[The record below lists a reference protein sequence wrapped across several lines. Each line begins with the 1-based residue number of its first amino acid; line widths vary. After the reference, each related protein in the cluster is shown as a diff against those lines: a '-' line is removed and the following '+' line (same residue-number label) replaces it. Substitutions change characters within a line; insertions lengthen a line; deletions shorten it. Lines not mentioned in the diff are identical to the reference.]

1 MRVCSSGGCRWCDQG
16 DGASRTG
23 MDPIIKTEH
32 KIMAQTNNELLM
44 AAHENCYH
52 ADVGLKAIFQA
63 GLANPVPA
71 AEFTVVLVKLRAAT
85 AAVTELERRA
95 QGGEPVKDGD

>member
-1 MRVCSSGGCRWCDQG
+1 
-16 DGASRTG
+16 
-23 MDPIIKTEH
+23 
-32 KIMAQTNNELLM
+32 MAQSNNELLVQ
-44 AAHENCYH
+44 AHESCYH

-63 GLANPVPA
+63 GLAAPVPA
-71 AEFTVVLVKLRAAT
+71 REFTAVLGMLRSAT